1 MVNIYKHIKGPINEF
16 LVSNYLSLKMS
27 TPILPSLTLII
38 DDSSLPSKTEAK
50 SSESYRPTFQ
60 VLSAE
65 FMKTQVGRHQYS
77 MISSPDLKSEIKSQ
91 WRTFIRD
98 RFPSDMAYLN
108 IDVYSQINEDTVIRA
123 AMIMLGRLYW

>member
-1 MVNIYKHIKGPINEF
+1 M
-16 LVSNYLSLKMS
+16 
-27 TPILPSLTLII
+27 

-65 FMKTQVGRHQYS
+65 FMKTQVGRRQYS
-77 MISSPDLKSEIKSQ
+77 MMSSPDLKSEIKSQ

-123 AMIMLGRLYW
+123 AMIMLGRSYW